1 METENL
7 LFDLALS
14 LYILCLYVCV
24 YLYLVNVKTVK
35 LIGPNFVVGPH
46 MTPGFK
52 VYERSKF
59 QKFASNII
67 GSSLNFENPRNFFL

>member
-1 METENL
+1 
-7 LFDLALS
+7 
-14 LYILCLYVCV
+14 
-24 YLYLVNVKTVK
+24 
-35 LIGPNFVVGPH
+35 

-67 GSSLNFENPRNFFL
+67 GSSINFENPGNFFIKCIQRENVYKEIKDGSEAL